1 MLVTGTHPRRKIII
15 HRENGTPAMPKTTA
29 PALPE
34 YIDTDFTMRTAA
46 SVYRG
51 IVATVG
57 GVQMDGHRLRQCV
70 YALLQVRVPQIYMGK
85 PLPSE
90 GDEDALFV
98 DVWMFVL
105 HSISRNTPDP
115 ENVDEFHDPDKWT
128 IPTRPVV

>member
-1 MLVTGTHPRRKIII
+1 MLVTGTHPRRKIIV

-34 YIDTDFTMRTAA
+34 YIDTDFTMRAAA

-51 IVATVG
+51 LVATVG
-57 GVQMDGHRLRQCV
+57 GVQMDGVRLRQCV
-70 YALLQVRVPQIYMGK
+70 YALLQVRVPQLYMGR

-105 HSISRNTPDP
+105 ASISRNTPDP
-115 ENVDEFHDPDKWT
+115 ENLPDYLDPDKWT
-128 IPTRPVV
+128 IPTRPIV